1 MMMRLIWMMMVGVM
15 ASAAAWACDSADG
28 MGPHMIEKGDMPAK
42 TGGHGHHGGNGHEG
56 HAGHGIKHEVS
67 AMNASARA
75 YQAGMD
81 AMHRDMAIAY
91 TGDADIDFLAGM
103 IPHHQ
108 GAVAMAKVQLQYG
121 RDPQVK
127 WLAREVIRAQNREIA
142 WMQKRLEQRR
152 ELGVQLSDD
161 NAPATGFG
169 DAGWLG
175 EARWN
180 Q

>member
-1 MMMRLIWMMMVGVM
+1 MKNQMKLMSVVM
-15 ASAAAWACDSADG
+15 AATLMAGTALACDCDG
-28 MGPHMIEKGDMPAK
+28 TCPHMLKQDQHDKVASD
-42 TGGHGHHGGNGHEG
+42 HGSHAAHGGM
-56 HAGHGIKHEVS
+56 KTPTS
-67 AMNASARA
+67 ATNASSRA
-75 YQAGMD
+75 YVAGMD

-108 GAVAMAKVQLQYG
+108 GAVEMAKVQLQYG

-127 WLAREVIRAQNREIA
+127 ALAREVIRAQNREIA
-142 WMQKRLEQRR
+142 WMRKRLEQRQA
-152 ELGVQLSDD
+152 LGATLSDD
-161 NAPATGFG
+161 NAKPSRFD

-175 EARWN
+175 EEKWN